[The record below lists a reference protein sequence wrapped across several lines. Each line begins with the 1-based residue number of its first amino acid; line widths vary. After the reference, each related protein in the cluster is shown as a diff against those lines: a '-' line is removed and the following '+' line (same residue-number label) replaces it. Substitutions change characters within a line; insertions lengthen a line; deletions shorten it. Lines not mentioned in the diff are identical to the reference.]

1 VWLKIVAAAANCP
14 SSSSSSFAAAAA
26 ASQKLVLVCPAK
38 TPDSDSTPKIVCG

>member
-14 SSSSSSFAAAAA
+14 SSSSFAAAAA

-38 TPDSDSTPKIVCG
+38 TPDSDSTPEIVCG